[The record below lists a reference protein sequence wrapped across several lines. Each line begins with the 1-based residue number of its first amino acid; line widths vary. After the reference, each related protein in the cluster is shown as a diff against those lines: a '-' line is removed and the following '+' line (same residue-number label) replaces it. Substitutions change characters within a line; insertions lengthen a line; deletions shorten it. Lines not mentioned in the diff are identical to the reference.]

1 MITRR
6 VALKTVTLTAGALA
20 LGPKR
25 LFAEGGT
32 PENGSATGGTYP
44 FKVPDLPYAYDALEP
59 YVDAQTMHL
68 HHDKHHAAYVDN
80 LNKALAEAGGTY
92 QSMTAETLLLNLHL
106 LPEKVQ
112 TVVRNNAGGHLN
124 HTLFWPMLKKNEGG
138 RPAGEL
144 RSAIDGTFGSFDAF
158 QQQFSEAATKVFG
171 SGWAWLVLDAGK
183 LEITTTANQDNPVAK
198 PREKEL
204 SLLGLDVWEHAYYL
218 KYQNRRP
225 EYVKAF
231 WNIVNWDY
239 ANQRYLQL
247 KS

>member
-6 VALKTVTLTAGALA
+6 VALKTVALTAGALA
-20 LGPKR
+20 FGPKL

-32 PENGSATGGTYP
+32 PLGGTYP

-92 QSMTAETLLLNLHL
+92 QTMTAEALLLNLNE
-106 LPEKVQ
+106 LPEKIQ
-112 TVVRNNAGGHLN
+112 AAVRNNAGGHLN

-138 RPAGEL
+138 RPSGEL
-144 RSAIDGTFGSFDAF
+144 GSAIESTFGSADAF

-183 LEITTTANQDNPVAK
+183 LEVTTTANQDNPVAK
-198 PREKEL
+198 PNEKEL
-204 SLLGLDVWEHAYYL
+204 PLLGLDVWEHAYYL

-239 ANQRYLQL
+239 VNQRYLQL

>member
-6 VALKTVTLTAGALA
+6 VALKTVALTAGALA

-25 LFAEGGT
+25 LFAESGT
-32 PENGSATGGTYP
+32 PLGGTYP

-59 YVDAQTMHL
+59 YVDALTMHL
-68 HHDKHHAAYVDN
+68 HHDKHHAAYVYN
-80 LNKALAEAGGTY
+80 LNKALAEAGGNY
-92 QSMTAETLLLNLHL
+92 QTMTAEALLLNLNE
-106 LPEKVQ
+106 LPEKVR
-112 TVVRNNAGGHLN
+112 TAVRNNAGGHLN
-124 HTLFWPMLKKNEGG
+124 HTLFWPMLKNNEGG
-138 RPAGEL
+138 RPSGDL
-144 RSAIDGTFGSFDAF
+144 GSDIDRTFGSFDAF
-158 QQQFSEAATKVFG
+158 QQQFSEAAVKVFG

-183 LEITTTANQDNPVAK
+183 LEVTTTANQDNPVAK
-198 PREKEL
+198 PHGKEL

-239 ANQRYLQL
+239 VNQRYLQL